1 MHTYAFRLLNVFA
14 QSTFGGNPLCVFEDA
29 RGLSEAT
36 MLDLARQFNLSETT
50 FVLPSERADARVRIY
65 TPGYEMRFAG
75 HPTLGTAQVVRELT
89 GTGDRLA
96 LEFAAGV
103 VPVEARGDTWTFTA
117 PTTGAPGI
125 ARPAQSAAEIAGQ
138 LGLRADDLL
147 DEPMWVDTGADQLLV
162 PLKTPE
168 AVSRAQP
175 DSSRLHDWQPSS
187 LGRKTAYVFAFDPTP
202 GPDGRQAVRA
212 RYFFTKEG
220 GGVAEDP
227 GTGSAC
233 ANLGGW
239 LVAQGRQRP
248 ARVVVE
254 QGDQVGRPCRLYLDV
269 AADGA
274 IRVGGNVIELGRGT
288 VRIPRP
294 AA

>member
-14 QSTFGGNPLCVFEDA
+14 HATFGGNPLCVFEDA
-29 RGLSEAT
+29 RGLDDQT

-50 FVLPSERADARVRIY
+50 FVLPSGHADARVRIF

-75 HPTLGTAQVVRELT
+75 HPTLGTAQVVR
-89 GTGDRLA
+89 DLA
-96 LEFAAGV
+96 GGSDSLSLEFAAGI
-103 VPVEARGDTWTFTA
+103 VPVQARGDTWTFTA
-117 PTTGAPGI
+117 PATGAPKT
-125 ARPAQSAAEIAGQ
+125 AAPALSAAEIAGQ
-138 LGLRADDLL
+138 LGLQADDLL
-147 DEPMWVDTGADQLLV
+147 DAPMWVDTGADQLLV

-168 AVSRAQP
+168 AVQRAQP
-175 DSSRLHDWQPSS
+175 DSSQLHRWQPSS
-187 LGRKTAYVFAFDPTP
+187 LGRKTAYVFAFDPAP
-202 GPDGRQAVRA
+202 GPDGRQTVRA

-239 LVAQGRQRP
+239 LVAQGRTLP
-248 ARVVVE
+248 ARILVQ
-254 QGDQVGRPCRLYLDV
+254 QGDQVARPCRLYLDV
-269 AADGA
+269 APGGA

-294 AA
+294 